1 MTTSSSPLLRVLCA
15 LLVVVAVSLFV
26 LPLVGMLAAAP
37 WSSLYD
43 LITSDEAVAALRL
56 SLVSSLGAAALSIV
70 FGLPLAA
77 WLARGASPLRSAV
90 RVVVT
95 LPVVLPPIVAGIALL
110 LAFGRNGLVGAWLER
125 SFGVSLPFTT
135 AATVVAAA
143 YMGMPFFV
151 LSAEAGLRAADAR
164 FDEAART
171 LGANQTQRFMWITL
185 PMVRPALLT
194 GALLAWARALGE
206 FCATQ
211 MFAGNLQG
219 TTRTLPLQC
228 AIAME
233 SAPELAIGL
242 SLVLASTSVVV
253 LWLVRNRLLR
263 TR

>member
-1 MTTSSSPLLRVLCA
+1 MTTTSSPLLRVLCA
-15 LLVVVAVSLFV
+15 LLVVVAVSLFA

-43 LITSDEAVAALRL
+43 LVTSDEAVDALRL

-70 FGLPLAA
+70 LGLPLAA
-77 WLARGASPLRSAV
+77 WLARGSSPLRSAV

-171 LGANQTQRFMWITL
+171 LGANPTQRFLWITL

-242 SLVLASTSVVV
+242 SLVLASTSVLV

-263 TR
+263 SR

>member
-1 MTTSSSPLLRVLCA
+1 MTRTSSPLLRVLCA
-15 LLVVVAVSLFV
+15 LLVVVAVSLFA

-43 LITSDEAVAALRL
+43 LVTSDEAVDALRL

-70 FGLPLAA
+70 LGLPLAA
-77 WLARGASPLRSAV
+77 WLARGSSPLRSAV

-171 LGANQTQRFMWITL
+171 LSANPTQRFLWITL

-242 SLVLASTSVVV
+242 SLVLASTSVLV

-263 TR
+263 SR

>member
-1 MTTSSSPLLRVLCA
+1 MTTSSSSLPRILCA
-15 LLVVVAVSLFV
+15 LLVIVAVSLFA

-37 WSSLYD
+37 WSSLYEVV
-43 LITSDEAVAALRL
+43 TSSEALAALRL

-70 FGLPLAA
+70 LGLPLAA
-77 WLARGASPLRSAV
+77 WLARGASPLHTAV
-90 RVVVT
+90 RIVVT

-110 LAFGRNGLVGAWLER
+110 LAFGRNGIVGAWLDHN
-125 SFGVSLPFTT
+125 FGVSLPFTT

-151 LSAEAGLRAADAR
+151 LTAEAGLRAADAR

-171 LGANQTQRFMWITL
+171 LGANPTQRFFWVTL
-185 PMVRPALLT
+185 PMVWPAVLT

-211 MFAGNLQG
+211 MFAGNMHG

-242 SLVLASTSVVV
+242 SLLLACISVFV

-263 TR
+263 AR

>member
-1 MTTSSSPLLRVLCA
+1 VTTTSSPLLRVLCA
-15 LLVVVAVSLFV
+15 LLVVVAVSLFA

-43 LITSDEAVAALRL
+43 LVTSDEAVDALRL

-70 FGLPLAA
+70 LGLPLAA
-77 WLARGASPLRSAV
+77 WLARGSSPLRSAV

-171 LGANQTQRFMWITL
+171 LGANPTQRFLWITL

-242 SLVLASTSVVV
+242 SLVLASTSVLV

-263 TR
+263 SR

>member
-1 MTTSSSPLLRVLCA
+1 MTRTSSPLLRVLCA
-15 LLVVVAVSLFV
+15 LLVVVAVSLFA

-43 LITSDEAVAALRL
+43 LVTSDEAVDALRL

-70 FGLPLAA
+70 LGLPLAA
-77 WLARGASPLRSAV
+77 WLARGSSPLRSAV

-110 LAFGRNGLVGAWLER
+110 LAFGRNGLIGAWLER

-171 LGANQTQRFMWITL
+171 LGANPTQRFLWITL

-242 SLVLASTSVVV
+242 SLVLASTSVLV

-263 TR
+263 SR

>member
-1 MTTSSSPLLRVLCA
+1 VTRTSSPLLRVLCA
-15 LLVVVAVSLFV
+15 LLVVVAVSLFA

-43 LITSDEAVAALRL
+43 LVTSDEAVDALRL

-70 FGLPLAA
+70 LGLPLAA
-77 WLARGASPLRSAV
+77 WLARGSSPLRSAV

-171 LGANQTQRFMWITL
+171 LGANPTQRFMWITL

-242 SLVLASTSVVV
+242 SLVLASTSVLV

-263 TR
+263 SR

>member
-95 LPVVLPPIVAGIALL
+95 LP
-110 LAFGRNGLVGAWLER
+110 
-125 SFGVSLPFTT
+125 
-135 AATVVAAA
+135 
-143 YMGMPFFV
+143 
-151 LSAEAGLRAADAR
+151 
-164 FDEAART
+164 
-171 LGANQTQRFMWITL
+171 
-185 PMVRPALLT
+185 RPA
-194 GALLAWARALGE
+194 
-206 FCATQ
+206 
-211 MFAGNLQG
+211 NH
-219 TTRTLPLQC
+219 
-228 AIAME
+228 
-233 SAPELAIGL
+233 
-242 SLVLASTSVVV
+242 LVERRPVAVGS
-253 LWLVRNRLLR
+253 
-263 TR
+263 

>member
-125 SFGVSLPFTT
+125 SLGVSLPFTT

-171 LGANQTQRFMWITL
+171 LGANPTQRFMWITL

>member
-1 MTTSSSPLLRVLCA
+1 VTPSWSLLRALCA
-15 LLVVVAVSLFV
+15 LLVALAVALFA
-26 LPLVGMLAAAP
+26 LPLVGMLVAAP
-37 WSSLYD
+37 WTSLFD
-43 LITSDEAVAALRL
+43 LVTSDAAVAALRL
-56 SLVSSLGAAALSIV
+56 SLTSSLGATAVAVVL
-70 FGLPLAA
+70 GLPLAA

-125 SFGVSLPFTT
+125 TFGASLPFTT
-135 AATVVAAA
+135 AATVIAAA

-164 FDEAART
+164 LDEAART
-171 LGANQTQRFMWITL
+171 LGANPAQRFLWVTL
-185 PMVRPALLT
+185 PMARTALLT

-211 MFAGNLQG
+211 MFAGNLEG

-242 SLVLASTSVVV
+242 SLVLACVSVAV

-263 TR
+263 AR

>member
-171 LGANQTQRFMWITL
+171 LGANPTQRFMWITL

>member
-1 MTTSSSPLLRVLCA
+1 MTRTSSPLLRVLCA
-15 LLVVVAVSLFV
+15 LLVVVAVSLFA

-43 LITSDEAVAALRL
+43 LVTSDEAVDALRL

-70 FGLPLAA
+70 LGLPLAA
-77 WLARGASPLRSAV
+77 WLARGSSPLRSAV

-171 LGANQTQRFMWITL
+171 LGANPTQRFLWITL

-242 SLVLASTSVVV
+242 SLVLASTSVLV

-263 TR
+263 SR